1 MKLSSRVRH
10 AVRLMLEIA
19 RFSDGRTPV
28 QLSDVSR
35 VTGLSRRFLDQL
47 AVGLKSHGLV
57 TSVRG
62 RGGGYLLA
70 RPSADISI
78 GDVLIAVDGPIQ
90 LAVCAD
96 DPHICMSSEFC
107 SSRMVWALLQFRIHR
122 TLNEY
127 TIADLL
133 DTKKM
138 KEIRAELLEGDHAA
152 PDISLEAL
160 VKRRAPED

>member
-10 AVRLMLEIA
+10 AVRLMLEFA

-28 QLSDVSR
+28 QLSDVVE
-35 VTGLSRRFLDQL
+35 VTGLSRRFLDQI

-57 TSVRG
+57 VAVRG

-70 RPSADISI
+70 RPSAEISI
-78 GDVLIAVDGPIQ
+78 GDVINAVDGPVQ

-107 SSRMVWALLQFRIHR
+107 SSRMIWKLLQLRINQ

-133 DTKKM
+133 DNKRLKA
-138 KEIRAELLEGDHAA
+138 IRAELFEGERSRLDAPAA
-152 PDISLEAL
+152 E
-160 VKRRAPED
+160 PEIQRSGD

>member
-1 MKLSSRVRH
+1 
-10 AVRLMLEIA
+10 MLEIA

-28 QLSDVSR
+28 QLSDVVE

-47 AVGLKSHGLV
+47 AVGLKSHKLV
-57 TSVRG
+57 VAVRG

-70 RPSADISI
+70 RPSEEISI
-78 GDVLIAVDGPIQ
+78 GDVINAVDGPVQ

-107 SSRMVWALLQFRIHR
+107 SSRMIWKLLQHRIDQ
-122 TLNEY
+122 TLSEY

-133 DTKKM
+133 DSKRLKT
-138 KEIRAELLEGDHAA
+138 IHAELVEGMRSP
-152 PDISLEAL
+152 PDTSLAD
-160 VKRRAPED
+160 PEI